1 MYLTDFW
8 RQVDPW
14 QEAERIQK
22 EMNRMFNGV
31 SESGMDTCTPINI
44 WANNQE
50 AIVTS
55 ELPGLDVKDI
65 HLSVKDNVL
74 TIEGTRPELDVPKES
89 TIHRLERGS
98 GPFKRMIR
106 LPFAVEP
113 AKIQAKFDAG
123 CLNVTLPRADSDKPK
138 KIEIKI
144 A

>member
-8 RQVDPW
+8 RQADPW
-14 QEAERIQK
+14 LEAERIQK

-31 SESGMDTCTPINI
+31 NGLGMDTCTPINI

-74 TIEGTRPELDVPKES
+74 TIEGIRPDSDIPKES
-89 TIHRLERGS
+89 TIHRQERGS

-106 LPFAVEP
+106 LPFAVE
-113 AKIQAKFDAG
+113 AGKIEAKFEAG
-123 CLNVTLPRADSDKPK
+123 CLNVTLPRAEADKPK
-138 KIEIKI
+138 KIEIKT